1 MRLISEGTIEE
12 SILALS
18 QEKLLLEQEVS
29 SNEGTV
35 FCFFLFFFNNLGGIA
50 GLRWGN
56 TFMSI

>member
-35 FCFFLFFFNNLGGIA
+35 FLLFPLFLKQPWWNCWSKVG
-50 GLRWGN
+50 
-56 TFMSI
+56 